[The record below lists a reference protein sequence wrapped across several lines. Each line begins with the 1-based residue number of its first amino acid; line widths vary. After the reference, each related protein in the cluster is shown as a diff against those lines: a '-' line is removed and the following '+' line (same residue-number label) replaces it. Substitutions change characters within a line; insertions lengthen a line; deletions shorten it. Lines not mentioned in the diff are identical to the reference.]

1 MPEIQELPPEEIPK
15 QITARHVTR
24 SLGQHLEAFL
34 ASNNLQGWK
43 AEEEYVLRDD
53 RLADQLLLLTQVT
66 GLYLGQF
73 KRYSTRLLKLAR
85 RNGAEIRL
93 TEVQG
98 MVARALGYNS
108 YHVAYKCRSVD
119 DFIDNLWPQGAAMSL
134 VSLDGAVAGMR
145 QQSAVI
151 QRLIDRY
158 RFNKERD
165 RMVNAGAKPGGQA
178 DPKMAKRC
186 RVSAVGAIV
195 CIGATGSSFAID
207 PGGSGEACD
216 FQTLSDF
223 EPKEMQKPGL
233 KPGFCILTTL

>member
-34 ASNNLQGWK
+34 AANNLQGWK

-178 DPKMAKRC
+178 DPKMAKKMQ
-186 RVSAVGAIV
+186 
-195 CIGATGSSFAID
+195 
-207 PGGSGEACD
+207 GERRRRHS
-216 FQTLSDF
+216 LHRSDGI
-223 EPKEMQKPGL
+223 KL
-233 KPGFCILTTL
+233 RD